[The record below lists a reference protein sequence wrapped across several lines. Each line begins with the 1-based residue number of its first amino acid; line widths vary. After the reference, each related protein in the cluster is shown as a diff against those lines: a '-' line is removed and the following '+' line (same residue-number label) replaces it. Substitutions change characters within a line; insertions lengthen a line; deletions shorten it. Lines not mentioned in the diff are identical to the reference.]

1 MAGGRILHHPSQYK
15 KDNDLLLLQLPLSVC
30 FCFMKT
36 EKCRRDPMT
45 VGDAATCR
53 ITLRQINNAHD
64 SRTRGMYITRA
75 SNDSRANLEVRT
87 WFANPAS
94 TRSAFTIVSKLSGTK
109 SHLMF
114 QAFGQF
120 HPPPSL
126 LLGSRFRDN
135 RGSRLRS

>member
-15 KDNDLLLLQLPLSVC
+15 KDNDLLLPQLPLSVC
-30 FCFMKT
+30 FYFMKT

-94 TRSAFTIVSKLSGTK
+94 TRSAFRIVSKLSG
-109 SHLMF
+109 SMPHLMF
-114 QAFGQF
+114 QAFGQLY
-120 HPPPSL
+120 PPLSL
-126 LLGSRFRDN
+126 LLGSRCRDN
-135 RGSRLRS
+135 LRSRLLS